1 MFKFAKDHRLPL
13 YLQLHDELAASI
25 ANNRW
30 RPGEAIPTE
39 AELVQYYGVSIGT
52 VRKAVDMLVNEQALE
67 RFQGRGTFVR
77 RAKFDSALFRF
88 FRFQSENG
96 ERVVPQG
103 RVLDVGLQ
111 ILPENAALA
120 LKLPAG
126 ETAIHISRLRVM
138 GERPLLCESIW
149 LPKEKFAALLDVPLI
164 EFGNLLY
171 PFYEERCGLVVASA
185 EENLTVEPVAEREA
199 AYLQIELGT
208 PVITVERTAYGYDHQ
223 PLEWRRY
230 CGPASEFRYHVEIR

>member
-1 MFKFAKDHRLPL
+1 MFKFAKDNRLPL
-13 YLQLHDELAASI
+13 YLQLRDELAANVG
-25 ANNRW
+25 NNRW

-39 AELVQYYGVSIGT
+39 AELVHYYGVSIGT
-52 VRKAVDMLVNEQALE
+52 VRKAVDMLVAEQVLE

-77 RAKFDSALFRF
+77 RARFDTALFRF
-88 FRFQSENG
+88 FRFHSENG

-103 RVLDVGLQ
+103 RVLSVELKT
-111 ILPENAALA
+111 LPENVAQA
-120 LKLPAG
+120 LKLQAG
-126 ETAIHISRLRVM
+126 ETAIHISRLRVVS
-138 GERPLLCESIW
+138 ERPLLCESIW
-149 LPKEKFAALLDVPLI
+149 LPKEKFAALLDVSPA

-185 EENLTVEPVAEREA
+185 EENLMVEPVAEQEA
-199 AYLQIELGT
+199 ACLQIEPGA

-230 CGPASEFRYHVEIR
+230 CGPASRFRYHVEIR